1 MIVIQKATWKS
12 TNDFIAGKPAETRE
26 IRLDGYNGVALCDRA
41 AQSAAKGAATTAGST
56 AAQFG
61 GEAQGEHAAL
71 TPFYQREMTAEH
83 GFDPTQTGELLT
95 AAGAGIGGAAGA
107 EEGRAAEEQAKTR
120 NASGFTKSL
129 DELAR
134 DRMKAGAGAA
144 EGVAA
149 EDVMA
154 AKAENQAGAAGM
166 QGLYGTDV
174 SGQLKAMGQQNED
187 IATQVEAG
195 KSGWMQ
201 NMDQTISALS
211 GAAKNA
217 YGAPGGGGFMRS

>member
-1 MIVIQKATWKS
+1 M
-12 TNDFIAGKPAETRE
+12 NDFIAGYPADFETSFNSDVPYA
-26 IRLDGYNGVALCDRA
+26 RLDRA
-41 AQSAAKGAATTAGST
+41 AQQAAKNAASTAGNVAGQYGGAATSELGT
-56 AAQFG
+56 
-61 GEAQGEHAAL
+61 L

-83 GFDPTQTGELLT
+83 AFDPTQTGELLT

-134 DRMKAGAGAA
+134 DRMKASAGAS
-144 EGVAA
+144 EGIAA
-149 EDVMA
+149 QDVMG

-166 QGLYGTDV
+166 QGLYGTNV

-187 IATQVEAG
+187 INTQVEAG
-195 KSGWMQ
+195 KSGWLQ

-211 GAAKNA
+211 GAAKA
-217 YGAPGGGGFMRS
+217 AFPKGAQG